1 MQKIDRRE
9 FFRSEKCS
17 FAAKEAGSEAGSP
30 GLAPAEASTESALMG
45 NLFSRA
51 YAKFSFSAASGMNK
65 VEGEK
70 GTAERVQ
77 GKYEMKT
84 KKTLKSMEKFGK
96 TSKKYAQKAYRKVS
110 KLTKKLEKEIKKR
123 YKNFEKITKV
133 GSKNNIICRRKIP
146 IINYA

>member
-1 MQKIDRRE
+1 MKCHQDSWISRFLQKIDRRE

-96 TSKKYAQKAYRKVS
+96 TRKRIASASDTSSCSYGNSKSTTRP
-110 KLTKKLEKEIKKR
+110 
-123 YKNFEKITKV
+123 
-133 GSKNNIICRRKIP
+133 GSGDP
-146 IINYA
+146 GE